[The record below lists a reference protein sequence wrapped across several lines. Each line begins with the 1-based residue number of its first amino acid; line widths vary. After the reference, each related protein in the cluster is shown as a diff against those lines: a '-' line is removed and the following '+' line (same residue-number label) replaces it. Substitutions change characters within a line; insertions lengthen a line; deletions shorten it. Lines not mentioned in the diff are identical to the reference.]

1 MILEIIFIVL
11 LIGVWLS
18 VREMPV
24 ILGPAVSS
32 GVIRSVYIPVVLLL
46 SILPALFLTDG
57 IVLNIRTSF
66 PIQDPFTILIITL
79 SASVAMW
86 AFSLFTKWSS
96 FLYALAGSVLAY
108 SVHSDSVDI
117 ASTYMWQSVVSWLA
131 APILCGALTV
141 ALFYGVKFLTDNSG
155 VHLITLNRILRVLY
169 VLSLALVIFSFSI
182 NNGSMIVA
190 FTGPVSNL
198 IRINVSGFVLG
209 GEVLVWILF
218 VILCLALYFK
228 PVKERAASLSMKLF
242 DINTET
248 SVVIMFAV
256 SFVLLL
262 FSSDTLCSFI
272 GLAATPVSPVHLSL
286 SAIIGIG
293 WIHKNVGMDKMEVT
307 KSSISIIALP
317 AFSFLITHMMLRIIT
332 INDSARSFDVT
343 TFAIASVL
351 FLLLA
356 VIIYFYISRNR
367 SSEKEKLK
375 RAEDRNQF
383 NEMQK
388 AIVDMEIK
396 VIQNENANLHK
407 RLEIKRKDLINNAL
421 WIGQQRDFL
430 EDLYS
435 DIHELR
441 ALDDITNIKEGI
453 FSIEKKIMDKKAF
466 SHEMNELY
474 SQVEVLHKD
483 YSVILHERFPDL
495 TEQEKRLATL
505 LRLGFSTKELASIMS
520 ITPKSVEV
528 CRYRLRKKLNLK
540 RDENLIQFIKSL

>member
-96 FLYALAGSVLAY
+96 FLYALAGSLLAY
-108 SVHSDSVDI
+108 SVHSDTVDI
-117 ASTYMWQSVVSWLA
+117 ASTYMWQSVISWLA
-131 APILCGALTV
+131 APILCGAFAV
-141 ALFYGVKFLTDNSG
+141 ALFYGVRFLTDNSR

-209 GEVLVWILF
+209 GEVLVWVIF
-218 VILCLALYFK
+218 VILSLSLYFK
-228 PVKERAASLSMKLF
+228 PVKERAASLSMKIF
-242 DINTET
+242 DINIET

-256 SFVLLL
+256 SSVLLL
-262 FSSDTLCSFI
+262 FSSDTVCSFI
-272 GLAATPVSPVHLSL
+272 GLSATPVSPVHLSL

-293 WIHKNVGMDKMEVT
+293 WIHKNVGIDKMEVT

-317 AFSFLITHMMLRIIT
+317 AFSFLIANMMLRIIN

-343 TFAIASVL
+343 TFAIAAVL

-441 ALDDITNIKEGI
+441 TLDDITNIKEGI

>member
-317 AFSFLITHMMLRIIT
+317 AFTFLITHMMLRIIT

>member
-1 MILEIIFIVL
+1 
-11 LIGVWLS
+11 
-18 VREMPV
+18 
-24 ILGPAVSS
+24 
-32 GVIRSVYIPVVLLL
+32 
-46 SILPALFLTDG
+46 
-57 IVLNIRTSF
+57 
-66 PIQDPFTILIITL
+66 
-79 SASVAMW
+79 
-86 AFSLFTKWSS
+86 
-96 FLYALAGSVLAY
+96 
-108 SVHSDSVDI
+108 
-117 ASTYMWQSVVSWLA
+117 
-131 APILCGALTV
+131 
-141 ALFYGVKFLTDNSG
+141 
-155 VHLITLNRILRVLY
+155 
-169 VLSLALVIFSFSI
+169 
-182 NNGSMIVA
+182 
-190 FTGPVSNL
+190 
-198 IRINVSGFVLG
+198 
-209 GEVLVWILF
+209 
-218 VILCLALYFK
+218 
-228 PVKERAASLSMKLF
+228 
-242 DINTET
+242 
-248 SVVIMFAV
+248 
-256 SFVLLL
+256 
-262 FSSDTLCSFI
+262 
-272 GLAATPVSPVHLSL
+272 
-286 SAIIGIG
+286 
-293 WIHKNVGMDKMEVT
+293 
-307 KSSISIIALP
+307 
-317 AFSFLITHMMLRIIT
+317 
-332 INDSARSFDVT
+332 
-343 TFAIASVL
+343 
-351 FLLLA
+351 
-356 VIIYFYISRNR
+356 
-367 SSEKEKLK
+367 EKEKLK